1 MRGVDRR
8 LAALE
13 ARVSHR
19 SPAAVATWLMTEVEA
34 GRIYD
39 VLKTLGDG
47 VIEDVLR
54 FQLAS
59 GGYTGP
65 LDDELLAV
73 IAAGT
78 VDPMGSDITGLE

>member
-13 ARVSHR
+13 ARASHR
-19 SPAAVATWLMTEVEA
+19 SPAAVVAWLATEVEA